1 MGIDLRQLRGML
13 AVIETGSLG
22 KAAERLHM
30 SQPALTKSVKRLED
44 DLGVRLFVR
53 GARGMRPTIFAE
65 SLQAYA
71 QAACVGMVQAV
82 TQIKALKNG
91 TEGIVTIA
99 APPII
104 GAELFP
110 DALVQITHERPNLR
124 VRVVLQTSDLF
135 SSLLAG
141 RYDLVVA
148 TLYSEIPPAGLVW
161 RPLLT
166 DRMVAIT
173 RPGHAL
179 ARLKKVSFADL
190 LDYSWVVAGAESQH
204 RRRLEHF
211 FAATGLHPPRAV
223 IECSAPA
230 MIRAIVM
237 RSDYVGLVAKFG
249 AEPEVAAGLLNIHEI
264 DAPLAFTKRPI
275 GFLWRDN
282 DALSPAAKSLM
293 EFITSRSHGRG
304 SI

>member
-1 MGIDLRQLRGML
+1 MGVDLRQLRGLL
-13 AVIETGSLG
+13 AMIETGSLG
-22 KAAERLHM
+22 KAAERLHT
-30 SQPALTKSVKRLED
+30 SQPALTKSIKRLEG
-44 DLGVRLFVR
+44 DLGVPLFVR
-53 GARGMRPTIFAE
+53 GARGMRPTVFAE
-65 SLQAYA
+65 SLRAYA

-82 TQIKALKNG
+82 TQIKALKSG

-110 DALVQITHERPNLR
+110 DALVKLTGERPNLR
-124 VRVVLQTSDLF
+124 LRVVLQSNDLF

-148 TLYSEIPPAGLVW
+148 TLYSEVPPTGLVW
-161 RPLLT
+161 RQLLI

-179 ARLKKVSFADL
+179 ARLDRVSFSDL
-190 LDYSWVVAGAESQH
+190 HQYPWVVADAESQH

-211 FAATGLHPPRAV
+211 FAASGLSPPHAA
-223 IECSAPA
+223 IECSTPS
-230 MIRAIVM
+230 MVRALVM
-237 RSDYVGLVAKFG
+237 RGDYVGLVAKFG
-249 AEPEVAAGLLNIHEI
+249 TETDVAAGLLDIHEI

-282 DALSPAAKSLM
+282 DALSPAVKSLM
-293 EFITSRSHGRG
+293 ELIATHCARTFPH
-304 SI
+304 